1 MSLQQISASAGS
13 GKTYTLTRLFLDRLT
28 VAAGTST
35 NKACFT
41 AEGSGSGAS
50 YALSEILAATFTNK
64 AADEMKTRV
73 IQSLKTLVLET
84 RALTPPPAGAAQS
97 AARFDQWLS
106 SIFRHYSSLNIRTI
120 DSLLNQLVRLS
131 ALQLGLPPQFTPSF
145 SQDDYLGPMYD
156 TLVADIG
163 AYLRGDIALDD
174 PVFLV
179 HTGDRLAGSLR
190 SAFQSLIL
198 HNTIKGFSKVA
209 PVQNSVYTLV
219 ESLLSG
225 KTLVNADEEQ
235 LYALMRSEYAAVNT
249 AAKALNTLLLKEQLE
264 VSAYFKRAIADVL
277 ATKMYGPL
285 STSTMLDKETLDECL
300 NKKSKGAA
308 SPLTLKAH
316 ADFRAAIGQ
325 FRKDVPLL
333 KMALRYAPLISLAEE
348 IHCRIHASMHE
359 TAILPAPCIP
369 VLAQQ
374 LLSGDMGVSE
384 ALCRMGTRLTHLL
397 LDEFQDTSILQWQAI
412 LPLAE
417 ECLSRG
423 GSLTYVGDVKQA
435 IYGWRGG
442 EVSLFASALEEPSLR
457 AMLPTLPKK
466 DNLPFN
472 WRSAK
477 EVVWHNNAFFSLLQA
492 PAIAHEVMG
501 AMLPKDTPAS
511 YVIEAST
518 QLVAMYTGGSQQ
530 LPDKAFD
537 ESATSGQVCLYSI
550 ADVNKETLHTIL
562 KQRLRPLFADLATRW
577 KYGDMAVLVRV
588 GDEERF
594 VASCLTEWGIPVITA
609 NSFLLSE
616 HPLVLR
622 LVSLLRFIDYPFND
636 LAFWEFVSGGECFG
650 RASGLDCRS
659 LEDWLAQH
667 RAKRKARQ
675 ETPPLYSVF
684 RKDFPLEWET
694 LIAPFYSQAG
704 LMSSYDLLVEIID
717 HYQLFKHMPDQKPF
731 LLRLLE
737 IAHLAEKQGLSSLS
751 AFLEFWDKCKADEKL
766 PLPEGMNAVRIMT
779 IFSAKGLEF
788 PVVIAPFHHRGKQR
802 DNGLVVTEI
811 DGTAMM
817 TEDSPMLPETYYPA
831 RITECLEHLNLVYVA
846 WTRPVHELHAF
857 ITLPKQS
864 TAFSKGMEVLVRHY
878 QELVEKEQTAT
889 GAPLCTFEDLTPV
902 APEQDD
908 LDSEYDGYYTE
919 AMDEDAPP
927 DVGSACDLA
936 VDVLSSA
943 KPEQSPK
950 GASFDPAPVLPD
962 AGLIPMQWLPRLKI
976 YRTAGDETQFSARQ
990 RGNLAHLCLEYLT
1003 LTSPK
1008 TREQDV
1014 ERAITLG
1021 FQNFPLPIP
1030 DAEQHKHAL
1039 KAALLWFASLP
1050 DAPFWLAH
1058 AEKEQAILD
1067 EAGNMHRVDALVEF
1081 DDHLLVMDYKT
1092 GKMPPDPSQPDPPE
1106 NPLPEGEMPLTRPGE
1121 NHFTQVRRYM
1131 RLLFAAQGKPVKGLL
1146 VYLDCRQTQ
1155 EVYL

>member
-35 NKACFT
+35 KKVCLT
-41 AEGSGSGAS
+41 AEGSGSGASS

-73 IQSLKTLVLET
+73 IQSLKASVLET
-84 RALTPPPAGAAQS
+84 RALASPPAGAAQS

-120 DSLLNQLVRLS
+120 DSLLHQLVRLS

-145 SQDDYLGPMYD
+145 SQDDYLDPIYD
-156 TLVADIG
+156 ALVADIG
-163 AYLRGDIALDD
+163 AYLRGDIAPDD

-179 HTGDRLAGSLR
+179 HTGDRLAGSLM
-190 SAFQSLIL
+190 SAFKSLIL
-198 HNTIKGFSKVA
+198 QNTIKGFSKVA
-209 PVQNSVYTLV
+209 PVQDSVYTLV
-219 ESLLSG
+219 EHLLSG
-225 KTLVNADEEQ
+225 KTLVNAEEEQ
-235 LYALMRSEYAAVNT
+235 LRAIMRTEYMAVNT
-249 AAKALNTLLLKEQLE
+249 ATKALNTLLLKEQLE

-277 ATKMYGPL
+277 ATKMYDPL

-308 SPLTLKAH
+308 SPETLKAH
-316 ADFRAAIGQ
+316 ADFRAAVVR
-325 FRKDVPLL
+325 FRKNVPLL
-333 KMALRYAPLISLAEE
+333 KMALRHAPLIPLAEE
-348 IHCRIHASMHE
+348 IHCRIRAFMHE

-457 AMLPTLPKK
+457 AMLPALPKK

-477 EVVWHNNAFFSLLQA
+477 EVVWHNNAFFSLLQT
-492 PAIAHEVMG
+492 PVIAHEVMR
-501 AMLPKDTPAS
+501 AMLPKDTPES

-518 QLVAMYTGGSQQ
+518 QLVSMYTGGSQQ
-530 LPDKAFD
+530 LPDRALED
-537 ESATSGQVCLYSI
+537 ATPTGQVCLYSI
-550 ADVNKETLHTIL
+550 ADVNKETLHAIL

-577 KYGDMAVLVRV
+577 QWGDMAVLVRV

-622 LVSLLRFIDYPFND
+622 LVSFLRFIDYPFND

-659 LEDWLAQH
+659 LENWLAKH

-675 ETPPLYSVF
+675 ETPPLYTVF

-694 LIAPFYSQAG
+694 LIVPFYSQAG
-704 LMSSYDLLVEIID
+704 LMSSYDLLMEIIG

-737 IAHLAEKQGLSSLS
+737 IAHLAEKQGFSSLS

-788 PVVIAPFHHRGKQR
+788 PVVIAPFHHHGKQR

-831 RITECLEHLNLVYVA
+831 RITECLEHLNLVYVS

-857 ITLPKQS
+857 ITLPKRA
-864 TAFSKGMEVLVRHY
+864 TAVSKGMEVLLRHY
-878 QELVEKEQTAT
+878 QELVAT
-889 GAPLCTFEDLTPV
+889 EHPPLGAPICTFEDLTPV
-902 APEQDD
+902 ATAPDDFDTVSAGYDTEDEDD
-908 LDSEYDGYYTE
+908 LPDASPACGAFANVFSTANPEHRGESSDS
-919 AMDEDAPP
+919 P
-927 DVGSACDLA
+927 
-936 VDVLSSA
+936 
-943 KPEQSPK
+943 
-950 GASFDPAPVLPD
+950 PVLPD

-1003 LTSPK
+1003 LHSSK

-1014 ERAITLG
+1014 ERAIFLG

-1050 DAPFWLAH
+1050 DAPFWLVQ

-1081 DDHLLVMDYKT
+1081 DDHLLVIDYKT
-1092 GKMPPDPSQPDPPE
+1092 GKMPPDPSQPAPPE
-1106 NPLPEGEMPLTRPGE
+1106 GPLPDGEMPLTGHEE
-1121 NHFTQVRRYM
+1121 NHFSQVRRYM
-1131 RLLFAAQGKPVKGLL
+1131 RLLIAAQGKPVKGLL
-1146 VYLDCRQTQ
+1146 VYLDCRLTQ